1 MRRLTAAILA
11 GLVAAACAGPTVK
24 TPASALNVP
33 PAVASPKPDAE
44 VAQSLAQPADATV
57 LPSGVAY
64 KILKPG
70 TGGEYPAPND
80 GITVNYTLWRP
91 DGAELESTC
100 PTDDNC
106 KPASFIP
113 LSGLIQ
119 GWQQSIRL
127 MTPGEKMR
135 IWVPADLA
143 YGEKSDR
150 TDHPPLGNLIF
161 DVELVSVDHS

>member
-1 MRRLTAAILA
+1 MRRLAVVVLA
-11 GLVAAACAGPTVK
+11 GLAAACAGPTVK

-33 PAVASPKPDAE
+33 PAIASPKADPE
-44 VAQSLAQPADATV
+44 MAQALAQPADATV

-64 KILKPG
+64 KIEKPG

-80 GITVNYTLWRP
+80 GITVNYTIWRP
-91 DGAELESTC
+91 DGAELETTC
-100 PTDDNC
+100 PTDDSC
-106 KPASFIP
+106 RPASFIP

-143 YGEKSDR
+143 YGKTSDR
-150 TDHPPLGNLIF
+150 PNHPPLGDLIF

>member
-1 MRRLTAAILA
+1 MRIFAAAALA
-11 GLVAAACAGPTVK
+11 WLLAACAGNPLAKLT
-24 TPASALNVP
+24 ASSANVP
-33 PAVASPKPDAE
+33 PAVASPVPDAAT
-44 VAQSLAQPADATV
+44 AQALAQPADATV
-57 LPSGVAY
+57 LPSGLAY

-70 TGGEYPAPND
+70 TGGEYPGPTD

-100 PTDDNC
+100 DAAGNC
-106 KPASFIP
+106 KPASFTP
-113 LSGLIQ
+113 LVGLIK
-119 GWQQSIRL
+119 GWQQAISL

-143 YGEKSDR
+143 YGKSSDR
-150 TDHPPLGNLIF
+150 PDHPPLGDLIF